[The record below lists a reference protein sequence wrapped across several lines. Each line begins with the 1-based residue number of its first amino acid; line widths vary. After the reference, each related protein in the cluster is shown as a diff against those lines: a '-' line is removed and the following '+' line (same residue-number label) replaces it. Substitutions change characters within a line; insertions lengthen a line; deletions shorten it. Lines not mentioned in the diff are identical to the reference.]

1 MTGRFSLY
9 LFSNRFLVSAICE
22 YNIPQKIAENGN
34 LISGF
39 KYAKIENTEWPPPT
53 HLSGTGNV
61 TACRWLQIKTMD
73 NSVAMAI

>member
-1 MTGRFSLY
+1 MSGMTDHFYFYRFSR
-9 LFSNRFLVSAICE
+9 RFLVSAICE

-39 KYAKIENTEWPPPT
+39 KYAKIENTEWPPPS

-61 TACRWLQIKTMD
+61 TILGC
-73 NSVAMAI
+73 